1 MHRRTWFLSLLMSGL
16 LPGLE
21 AQSALDLMERGAAF
35 EKRNQTREA
44 LQAYLAAEKV
54 FATDARLMVRI
65 AIQYSYL
72 MTDAT
77 DTSEKERLGKLSLA
91 YAEKAVKLDPD
102 LCDAHLSV
110 AICQGKLLPLMG
122 IKEKITTSRIIK
134 TAADRAVV
142 LDPDND
148 LAWHILARW
157 HQQLST
163 ITGFKKAIAELVYGS
178 LPKAS
183 SKDAVTFFEKAIALN
198 PSRLMHYIEL
208 GRTYAQ
214 VGETDKALKYLKK
227 GLAMPNREKDDPD
240 TKKRGRET
248 LDKLSSSP

>member
-1 MHRRTWFLSLLMSGL
+1 MHRRTLVLSLFMPGL
-16 LPGLE
+16 LPGLK
-21 AQSALDLMERGAAF
+21 AQSAVDAMQRGAAL
-35 EKRNQTREA
+35 EKRNKTAEA
-44 LQAYLAAEKV
+44 LKAYLEAEKIL
-54 FATDARLMVRI
+54 ATDARLMVRI

-77 DTSEKERLGKLSLA
+77 DPGEKARLGKLSLA
-91 YAEKAVKLDPD
+91 YAEKAVKLDPN

-122 IKEKITTSRIIK
+122 IKEKISTSRIIK
-134 TAADRAVV
+134 SAADRAVI

-157 HQQLST
+157 HQQLSI
-163 ITGFKKAIAELVYGS
+163 ITGFKKAFAELVYGT

-183 SKDAVTFFEKAIALN
+183 SEDSVTYFKRAIALN

-214 VGETDKALKYLKK
+214 MGETKKALEILKK
-227 GLAMPNREKDDPD
+227 GLAMPDREKDDPD
-240 TKKRGRET
+240 TKKRGKET
-248 LDKLSSSP
+248 LQKIQGSP